1 MDVVIFLVFV
11 SLILVAAALVFF
23 VSRLKSGDFD
33 HGARLSLLPL
43 HDDDGEPERTPS
55 SEDGVIDGER

>member
-23 VSRLKSGDFD
+23 VSRLRSGDFD

-43 HDDDGEPERTPS
+43 HDDDGVPRSS

>member
-23 VSRLKSGDFD
+23 VSRLRSGDFD

-43 HDDDGEPERTPS
+43 HDDDGARTPS